1 MMEKQQAS
9 ASNGFGYY
17 AAKISELLAE
27 TITLLNL
34 EDMTVDDI
42 DENDALKLISPDYI
56 SRKGSVITVTIG
68 SGTFKYPSNSLILLN
83 AGAKKANYALPII
96 IVVLTLVIAAGAVAF
111 IVLKNKKNDEHM
123 HDTSI

>member
-34 EDMTVDDI
+34 EDMSFS
-42 DENDALKLISPDYI
+42 LIPLEYM
-56 SRKGSVITVTIG
+56 ITDNPEAFLG
-68 SGTFKYPSNSLILLN
+68 EGASLSGSNSVHFFLYEKGNNDNFVYTAMTLADFDNSIKLCIKNGEFL
-83 AGAKKANYALPII
+83 AWGLKS
-96 IVVLTLVIAAGAVAF
+96 VLRK
-111 IVLKNKKNDEHM
+111 LKRDFLDK
-123 HDTSI
+123 IR